1 MDILSNSTL
10 RQIITEYYQSSDE
23 PKFVRNAI
31 ITAAVV
37 DGPAVKT
44 MKQQFQYA
52 LYGARRYNCDIY
64 ISIILYIYVQNIVN
78 FENNIAI

>member
-1 MDILSNSTL
+1 MDILGKSTL

-31 ITAAVV
+31 IAAAVV

-44 MKQQFQYA
+44 MKQQIHYA
-52 LYGARRYNCDIY
+52 LYGARRY
-64 ISIILYIYVQNIVN
+64 SSVILL
-78 FENNIAI
+78 